1 MAAKILLVEDD
12 DFLRDG
18 LVQVFTQEGYT
29 VTAAVNLRSAI
40 SATDETQ
47 FDAIVLDIGL
57 PDGSGLALCTR
68 LRAQNN
74 RVPILFL
81 TAFDDEIQ
89 IVSGLDAG
97 ADDYVT
103 KPFRLR
109 ELLSRVR
116 ALLRRTQQPS
126 VIERGGVRIDLE
138 NRTVSK
144 DGETIFLTPTEFQIL
159 SVLCRNAGITVSRDV
174 LLRNIWDDAGN
185 FIDDNTLS
193 VHVSRLREKIGAHYI
208 GTVRGV
214 GYRFLTE

>member
-1 MAAKILLVEDD
+1 M
-12 DFLRDG
+12 FS
-18 LVQVFTQEGYT
+18 QEGYA
-29 VTAAVNLRSAI
+29 VTAQPTLRGAI
-40 SATDETQ
+40 SAVSETQ
-47 FDAIVLDIGL
+47 FDVIVLDIGL

-68 LRAQNN
+68 LRAENN
-74 RVPILFL
+74 PVPILFL

-116 ALLRRTQQPS
+116 ALLRRTVQPT
-126 VIERGGVRIDLE
+126 VMEYGGIRVDLQ
-138 NRTVSK
+138 NRSVSK
-144 DGETIFLTPTEFQIL
+144 DGESVFLTPTEFQIL
-159 SVLCRNAGITVSRDV
+159 SVLCRNAGVTVTRDV

-214 GYRFLTE
+214 GYRFLTEYDKL

>member
-18 LVQVFTQEGYT
+18 LVQVFTQEGYA
-29 VTAAVNLRSAI
+29 VTAA
-40 SATDETQ
+40 ATLHRANDALNEKQ

-57 PDGSGLALCTR
+57 PDGSGLALCAR

-74 RVPILFL
+74 RIPILFL

-116 ALLRRTQQPS
+116 ALLRRTEQPS
-126 VIERGGVRIDLE
+126 VIERGVVRIDLQ
-138 NRTVSK
+138 NRTVTK
-144 DGETIFLTPTEFQIL
+144 DGEAIFLTPTEFQIL
-159 SVLCRNAGITVSRDV
+159 SVLCRNAGVTVSREV

-193 VHVSRLREKIGAHYI
+193 VHVSRLREKIGAQNI

-214 GYRFLTE
+214 GYRFLTD